1 MLLPLKV
8 VAHFD
13 ELESEL
19 ELRRRRLNFEKDE
32 KTRWKKT
39 VGTFQVQVAGVLVL
53 CFFGKAQS
61 KIGALATRT
70 AHGRP
75 SEGGSPELIS
85 RQSSVTDT

>member
-53 CFFGKAQS
+53 CFLGRHRVRSEHWQPA
-61 KIGALATRT
+61 RHT
-70 AHGRP
+70 AAHPRAGHR
-75 SEGGSPELIS
+75 S
-85 RQSSVTDT
+85 